1 MNRVTGILDTSGLMD
16 GTADFST
23 LAAQARAGD
32 RGAFGLLIEQNYD
45 FIHRIAWRWSG
56 NRNDAEDIAQDV
68 CIKLGSAI
76 RQWRG
81 EGHLRTW
88 LYQMTLN
95 AARDHLRRHAR
106 EKRKAEAYHREL
118 LNDVP
123 AAGGPDADA
132 GISALWAA
140 VRTLPDKTADA
151 VLLVY
156 GEGLNHAH
164 AAEVLDCAE
173 ATVSWHIHDAKK
185 RLKRILRAPEGF

>member
-1 MNRVTGILDTSGLMD
+1 MNRVTGILDISGLTD
-16 GTADFST
+16 DTADSLT
-23 LAAQARAGD
+23 LVAQARAGN
-32 RGAFGLLIEQNYD
+32 RSAFGLLIEQNYD

-81 EGHLRTW
+81 EGRLRTW
-88 LYQMTLN
+88 LYRMTLN

-118 LNDVP
+118 LSDAP
-123 AAGGPDADA
+123 PPDAGDDDVT
-132 GISALWAA
+132 ALWAA
-140 VRTLPDKTADA
+140 VKTLPDKTADA

>member
-1 MNRVTGILDTSGLMD
+1 MTGILDISGLTD
-16 GTADFST
+16 DTADSST
-23 LAAQARAGD
+23 LVAQARAGN
-32 RGAFGLLIEQNYD
+32 RSAFGLLIEQNYV

-88 LYQMTLN
+88 LYRMTLN

-118 LNDVP
+118 LSDAP
-123 AAGGPDADA
+123 PPDAGDDDVT
-132 GISALWAA
+132 ALWAA
-140 VRTLPDKTADA
+140 VKTLPDKTADA

>member
-1 MNRVTGILDTSGLMD
+1 M
-16 GTADFST
+16 
-23 LAAQARAGD
+23 AQARAGN
-32 RGAFGLLIEQNYD
+32 RSAFGLLIEQNYD

-81 EGHLRTW
+81 EGLLRTW
-88 LYQMTLN
+88 LYRMTLN

-118 LNDVP
+118 LSDAP
-123 AAGGPDADA
+123 PPDAGDDDV
-132 GISALWAA
+132 SALWAA
-140 VRTLPDKTADA
+140 VKTLPDKTADA

-185 RLKRILRAPEGF
+185 RLKRMLRAPEGF

>member
-1 MNRVTGILDTSGLMD
+1 MNRVTGILDISGLTD
-16 GTADFST
+16 DTADSST
-23 LAAQARAGD
+23 LVAQARAGN
-32 RGAFGLLIEQNYD
+32 RSAFGLLIEQNYD

-81 EGHLRTW
+81 EGLLRTW
-88 LYQMTLN
+88 LYRMTLN

-118 LNDVP
+118 LSDAP
-123 AAGGPDADA
+123 PPDAGDDDVT
-132 GISALWAA
+132 ALWAA
-140 VRTLPDKTADA
+140 VKTLPDKTADA

>member
-1 MNRVTGILDTSGLMD
+1 MNGVTGILDISGLTD
-16 GTADFST
+16 DTADSST
-23 LAAQARAGD
+23 LVAQARAGN
-32 RGAFGLLIEQNYD
+32 RSAFGLLIEQNYD

-88 LYQMTLN
+88 LYRMTLN

-118 LNDVP
+118 LSDTP
-123 AAGGPDADA
+123 PPDAGDDDVT
-132 GISALWAA
+132 ALWAA
-140 VRTLPDKTADA
+140 VKTLPDKTADA

>member
-1 MNRVTGILDTSGLMD
+1 MNRVTGILDISGLTD
-16 GTADFST
+16 DTADSST
-23 LAAQARAGD
+23 LVAQARAGN
-32 RGAFGLLIEQNYD
+32 RSAFGLLIEQNYD

-81 EGHLRTW
+81 EGLLRTW
-88 LYQMTLN
+88 LYRMTLN

-118 LNDVP
+118 LSDVP
-123 AAGGPDADA
+123 PPDAGDDDVT
-132 GISALWAA
+132 ALWAA
-140 VRTLPDKTADA
+140 VKTLPDKTADA

-185 RLKRILRAPEGF
+185 RLKRMLRAPEGF

>member
-1 MNRVTGILDTSGLMD
+1 MNRVTGILDISGLTD
-16 GTADFST
+16 DTADSST
-23 LAAQARAGD
+23 LVAQARAGN
-32 RGAFGLLIEQNYD
+32 RSAFGLLIEQNYD

-88 LYQMTLN
+88 LYRMTLN

-118 LNDVP
+118 LSDAP
-123 AAGGPDADA
+123 PPDAGDDDVT
-132 GISALWAA
+132 ALWAA
-140 VRTLPDKTADA
+140 VKTLPDKTADA

>member
-1 MNRVTGILDTSGLMD
+1 MVTRILDTSGLMD
-16 GTADFST
+16 DTADVST
-23 LAAQARAGD
+23 LVAQARAGD
-32 RGAFGLLIEQNYD
+32 RTAFSVLVEQNYD

-81 EGHLRTW
+81 QGALRTW

-95 AARDHLRRHAR
+95 AARDHMRRYSR

-123 AAGGPDADA
+123 VADGSDIDADV
-132 GISALWAA
+132 GALWAA
-140 VRTLPDKTADA
+140 VKTLPDKTADA

>member
-1 MNRVTGILDTSGLMD
+1 MNRVTRILDTSSSMND
-16 GTADFST
+16 TADVAT
-23 LAAQARAGD
+23 LVAQARAGD
-32 RGAFGLLIEQNYD
+32 RSAFGLLIEQNYD

-68 CIKLGSAI
+68 CIKLGNAI

-81 EGHLRTW
+81 EGLLRTW

-95 AARDHLRRHAR
+95 AARDHMRRYAR
-106 EKRKAEAYHREL
+106 EKRKTEAYHREL
-118 LNDVP
+118 LHDGPVHD
-123 AAGGPDADA
+123 AGDNDADV
-132 GISALWAA
+132 SALWAA
-140 VRTLPDKTADA
+140 VKTLPDKTADA

-173 ATVSWHIHDAKK
+173 ATIAWHIHDAKK

>member
-1 MNRVTGILDTSGLMD
+1 MNRVTGILDISGLTD
-16 GTADFST
+16 DTADSST
-23 LAAQARAGD
+23 LVAQARAGN
-32 RGAFGLLIEQNYD
+32 RSAFGLLIEQNYD

-81 EGHLRTW
+81 EGLLRTW
-88 LYQMTLN
+88 LYRMTLN
-95 AARDHLRRHAR
+95 AARDHLRRHVR

-118 LNDVP
+118 LSDAP
-123 AAGGPDADA
+123 PPDAGDDDVT
-132 GISALWAA
+132 ALWAA
-140 VRTLPDKTADA
+140 VKTLPDKTADA
-151 VLLVY
+151 VRLVY

-185 RLKRILRAPEGF
+185 RLKRILRAPEGL

>member
-1 MNRVTGILDTSGLMD
+1 MNRVTGILDISGLTD
-16 GTADFST
+16 DTADSST
-23 LAAQARAGD
+23 LVAQARAGN
-32 RGAFGLLIEQNYD
+32 RSAFGLLIEQNYD

-81 EGHLRTW
+81 EGLLRTW
-88 LYQMTLN
+88 LYRMTLN

-118 LNDVP
+118 LSDAP
-123 AAGGPDADA
+123 PPDAGEDDVT
-132 GISALWAA
+132 ALWAA
-140 VRTLPDKTADA
+140 VKTLPDKTADA